1 MKTIF
6 DETSRQE
13 LLARIFTLDE
23 RSQPQWG
30 QMTVYQMLRHCI
42 LWEEMALGRQLYRQS
57 FLGRVFGK
65 IALKDMLKDVPM
77 KQNLPTVPG
86 FKIVGSG
93 EVAAEKAK
101 LIGLIDEHA
110 RCSNPSFIHPFFGQL
125 TKEQGGLIV
134 YKHTDHHLRQ
144 FGV

>member
-6 DETSRQE
+6 DETSRKE
-13 LLARIFTLDE
+13 LLARICTLDE

-30 QMTVYQMLRHCI
+30 QMTVYQMLHHCI

-57 FLGRVFGK
+57 FLGRLFGQ
-65 IALKDMLKDVPM
+65 IALKNMLKDAPM
-77 KQNLPTVPG
+77 KRNLPTVPG
-86 FKIVGSG
+86 FKIDGSG

-101 LIGLIDEHA
+101 LIGLIGEHA
-110 RCSNPSFIHPFFGQL
+110 HCSNPGFIHPFFGQL
-125 TKEQGGLIV
+125 TKEQGGLIT
-134 YKHTDHHLRQ
+134 YKHADHHLRQ